1 MRRLRDF
8 YRATR
13 DFRLL
18 AGLPDAVIGHTAGR
32 VYPFLQGTS
41 SVLEEI
47 GDEATTDALVERI
60 SEVRR
65 RAKSAVDRRALDLL
79 EMLVERRAAEVL
91 NQPGPHAWKALAAM
105 RRAFQQEWS
114 EGEPRLMADLLSS
127 LGRIVDQE
135 LAAEQLRQL
144 ETLQGRTA
152 RGTLDRLRIGHGR
165 ARCLWAYQRYDEAID
180 LLQDAL
186 AEYQAA
192 QDGVLPQTA
201 NGAALSLISYWKDR
215 GHFARAETFLREQL
229 EHPANPQQAKWLR
242 GQLFDTLVRA
252 FERDGMVSLG
262 RTTPWPPRFRDVQS
276 RISTLE
282 RQLQQ
287 ARGKP
292 AR

>member
-105 RRAFQQEWS
+105 RRAFQQECS

-144 ETLQGRTA
+144 ETLQGRT
-152 RGTLDRLRIGHGR
+152 
-165 ARCLWAYQRYDEAID
+165 
-180 LLQDAL
+180 
-186 AEYQAA
+186 
-192 QDGVLPQTA
+192 
-201 NGAALSLISYWKDR
+201 
-215 GHFARAETFLREQL
+215 
-229 EHPANPQQAKWLR
+229 
-242 GQLFDTLVRA
+242 
-252 FERDGMVSLG
+252 
-262 RTTPWPPRFRDVQS
+262 
-276 RISTLE
+276 
-282 RQLQQ
+282 
-287 ARGKP
+287 
-292 AR
+292 